1 MMERQVW
8 GSLVSCKMMKIK
20 KNFPSFSLTEK
31 STENK
36 SRNLQKLNEKFPTKQ
51 NKIQGQKKRKLSVQ
65 FKSSES

>member
-1 MMERQVW
+1 
-8 GSLVSCKMMKIK
+8 MKIK